1 MQITGAPLGVIL
13 FNFSDVDLVLPVL
26 KYSRKEWLSCSD
38 QFISRNLSTFTLPVY
53 QYRTGMLYSSY
64 EIR

>member
-38 QFISRNLSTFTLPVY
+38 
-53 QYRTGMLYSSY
+53 
-64 EIR
+64 